1 MLLGEAAG
9 RSRGH
14 GEPSPVRTG
23 QPQARTPQGRAPE
36 LHPQAA
42 PHPPVQPAQRSGAPG
57 RATPGEP
64 AQEPLPCA
72 AGTGGSMGGSMLQGR
87 GLGPGPC
94 GRKGGRQ
101 GQGTRDSPA
110 GGWMSVA
117 ASLKTSPPGGAP
129 DGDLPEGACSENEV
143 RVPPPGPG
151 SAPRSV
157 AGPPTRHP
165 HVSSAPRRTPAQGTN
180 AHRVTRLSCS
190 SSSSGSAGTR
200 TTRGWTGLT
209 FALQQP
215 QSPLPRTVRRP
226 GPRSPG
232 RPPATRARVPGG
244 SPPTCRGPL
253 TRQCPGGRVAEAAF
267 RGPHGH
273 VREELGGTGGRTR
286 QPRPRPRPRR
296 CVPTARTTPP
306 PALLTR
312 PFNLPTERPRVQPLT
327 GDAATASSK
336 RGELGGPAEPATG
349 TGQLAGGPP
358 ALSAARH
365 SPGRSPSAQGLS
377 P

>member
-1 MLLGEAAG
+1 M
-9 RSRGH
+9 
-14 GEPSPVRTG
+14 SPLPG
-23 QPQARTPQGRAPE
+23 LA
-36 LHPQAA
+36 LHP
-42 PHPPVQPAQRSGAPG
+42 
-57 RATPGEP
+57 
-64 AQEPLPCA
+64 
-72 AGTGGSMGGSMLQGR
+72 
-87 GLGPGPC
+87 GL
-94 GRKGGRQ
+94 RL
-101 GQGTRDSPA
+101 A
-110 GGWMSVA
+110 
-117 ASLKTSPPGGAP
+117 
-129 DGDLPEGACSENEV
+129 
-143 RVPPPGPG
+143 
-151 SAPRSV
+151 
-157 AGPPTRHP
+157 PPTRHP

-215 QSPLPRTVRRP
+215 RSPLPRTVRRP

-312 PFNLPTERPRVQPLT
+312 PFNLPTERPRVRRLQGTRPRPLQNEVSWEALRSLPR
-327 GDAATASSK
+327 GPGSWREGRLLSPLLAT
-336 RGELGGPAEPATG
+336 R
-349 TGQLAGGPP
+349 LAGHPVPRVSAPEFPIDVTSPP
-358 ALSAARH
+358 HTHAHACTHTRAHRH
-365 SPGRSPSAQGLS
+365 THRHTRTHT
-377 P
+377 